1 MSEKSESC
9 KIQDYDLKKNKYSI
23 TILEE
28 NINYLSIKTLL
39 YTQVLTAEFCAK
51 YILNDEY
58 ASCVEETYICFYDV
72 LQAQKPHQ
80 KRHHRAHQ
88 APSQRLIQTA

>member
-58 ASCVEETYICFYDV
+58 ASCVEDTYICFYDV
-72 LQAQKPHQ
+72 LQAQKHITEEELNLA
-80 KRHHRAHQ
+80 KKLV
-88 APSQRLIQTA
+88 SDVSC

>member
-28 NINYLSIKTLL
+28 NINYLSIKKLL

-58 ASCVEETYICFYDV
+58 ASCVEETYICDIDV
-72 LQAQKPHQ
+72 LHNQPHIKQ
-80 KRHHRAHQ
+80 SDLCDARKK
-88 APSQRLIQTA
+88 LEIN